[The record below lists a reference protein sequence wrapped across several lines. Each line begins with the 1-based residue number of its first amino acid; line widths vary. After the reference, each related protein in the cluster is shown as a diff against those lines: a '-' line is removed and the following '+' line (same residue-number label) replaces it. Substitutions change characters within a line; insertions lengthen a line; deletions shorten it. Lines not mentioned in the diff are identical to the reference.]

1 MGNIEFGPEVID
13 LLLYA
18 GDTSKISFKI
28 LNPDNAVYSTTGSWQ
43 FKIYNKQ
50 NSSLVDVTPTGISIS
65 PTTNE
70 TVVSPAQTANGI
82 TEVTISNLLSTE
94 LLSTA
99 SAVYEFSLVHNGRN
113 DRFTFAKGDISVES
127 KLSD

>member
-43 FKIYNKQ
+43 FKIYNKE
-50 NSSLVDVTPTGISIS
+50 NSSLVDVAPTGISIS

-82 TEVTISNLLSTE
+82 TEVTISNLLSTQ